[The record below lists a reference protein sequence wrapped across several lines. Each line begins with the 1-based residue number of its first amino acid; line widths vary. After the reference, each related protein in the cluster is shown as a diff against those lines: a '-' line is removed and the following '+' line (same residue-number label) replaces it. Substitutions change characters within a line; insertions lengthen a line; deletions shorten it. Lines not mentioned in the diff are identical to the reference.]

1 MSDKKPSFAHRGLS
15 VKLDDLGSGKG
26 ADPQNRPPR
35 TGPGMMAQDLSLA
48 HKAEAEAAELRLKL
62 ALHDGSNP
70 VRELDPTTVHP
81 SKMANR
87 AVESFDNDA
96 FAELKE
102 QIKLSGGNTQ
112 PIMVRLIESPTKE
125 EQGAPQYEIIYGH
138 RRHQACLQLGIKV
151 RAEIVSI
158 SDRDLYLRM
167 TTENLARADLSA
179 YEAGLHFRRG
189 LDAGYFQTQ
198 AQIESEIGISKMT
211 VWRAL
216 TLVEFPDELL
226 SAFPKKTEIQAR
238 WVQPLSK
245 ALTDNRKELLAKCRK
260 LSSNSARTAP
270 DVYRYLLG
278 TSAAK
283 VSNTPVTVGGRV
295 VGSVTRSGKNL
306 TVKLEVDGPDG
317 IESLLAA
324 AVAKILSNE
333 EA

>member
-1 MSDKKPSFAHRGLS
+1 
-15 VKLDDLGSGKG
+15 
-26 ADPQNRPPR
+26 
-35 TGPGMMAQDLSLA
+35 MMVADLSLA

-87 AVESFDNDA
+87 AVESFDNEA

-112 PIMVRLIESPTKE
+112 PIMVRLIESTTKE

-138 RRHQACLQLGIKV
+138 RRHQACLQLGIMV

-167 TTENLARADLSA
+167 TTENMARADLSA

-189 LDAGYFQTQ
+189 LDAGYFQTK
-198 AQIESEIGISKMT
+198 AQIETEIGISKMT

-216 TLVEFPDELL
+216 TLAEFPEELL
-226 SAFPKKTEIQAR
+226 SAFPKKTEIQGA
-238 WVQPLSK
+238 WVQPLNK
-245 ALTDNRKELLAKCRK
+245 ALAESRKELLARARK
-260 LSSNSARTAP
+260 FASKPDRTAR
-270 DVYRYLLG
+270 DVYQGLLG
-278 TSAAK
+278 SKA
-283 VSNTPVTVGGRV
+283 SNNANTTV
-295 VGSVTRSGKNL
+295 
-306 TVKLEVDGPDG
+306 
-317 IESLLAA
+317 LLHGA
-324 AVAKILSNE
+324 AVATIIRAGKRFTVSFDVDAPATMDVELANAIASILAKHRPTTDS
-333 EA
+333 